1 MRFAVMIILSV
12 AVCVVFYNQT
22 IGIIMLN
29 HLSDGLYGND
39 DAEKYLKMPDIEDT
53 VVVIAGLVPWCIA
66 CSVPLAMLN
75 VGIAAVPVAFYLWI
89 LPICSLFCR
98 KKGNNKLTEV

>member
-1 MRFAVMIILSV
+1 
-12 AVCVVFYNQT
+12 
-22 IGIIMLN
+22 
-29 HLSDGLYGND
+29 
-39 DAEKYLKMPDIEDT
+39 MPDIEDT

-89 LPICSLFCR
+89 LPICSLFCH

>member
-12 AVCVVFYNQT
+12 AVCVVFCNQT

-29 HLSDGLYGND
+29 HLSYGLYGND

-53 VVVIAGLVPWCIA
+53 VVVIAGLVPGA
-66 CSVPLAMLN
+66 S
-75 VGIAAVPVAFYLWI
+75 PVQ
-89 LPICSLFCR
+89 CR
-98 KKGNNKLTEV
+98 LRC

>member
-1 MRFAVMIILSV
+1 MIIHSV
-12 AVCVVFYNQT
+12 AVCVVFCNQT
-22 IGIIMLN
+22 IGIIMLD

-39 DAEKYLKMPDIEDT
+39 DEKYLKILDIEDT

-66 CSVPLAMLN
+66 CSVPLAMLI